1 MTVKLTRG
9 GFALVIA
16 AVLIGIAGVSYAAI
30 PGSNGVISACKDPK
44 GSLRV
49 IDAEAGQ
56 ACSGNQQ
63 PLSWNQQGPQGPPGP
78 TGPAGPPGESS
89 IRDYEWLFANS
100 PLDSTSPKAHI
111 VSCPYPKRA
120 VGGGGLAVGLG
131 GVAVPGVAVFASYP
145 AANGGPS
152 NAWEV
157 RAQET
162 VPTDT
167 GWRIHAHVVCANV
180 S

>member
-1 MTVKLTRG
+1 MDLVLGTCPSAHDAFASAGQPPQRPA
-9 GFALVIA
+9 ALVGRPD
-16 AVLIGIAGVSYAAI
+16 LF
-30 PGSNGVISACKDPK
+30 
-44 GSLRV
+44 
-49 IDAEAGQ
+49 EQ
-56 ACSGNQQ
+56 SGNQQ